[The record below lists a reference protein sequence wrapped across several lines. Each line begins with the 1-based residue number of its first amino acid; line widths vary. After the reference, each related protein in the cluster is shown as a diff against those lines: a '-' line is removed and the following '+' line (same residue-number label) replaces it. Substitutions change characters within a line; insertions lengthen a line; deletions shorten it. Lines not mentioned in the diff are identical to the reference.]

1 MTKKQQVPFEKS
13 PDCNQY
19 PLLTMKNTIAHDNKI
34 LSLVYRLI
42 KLDKFDQAYELIC
55 NYISKC
61 DSFSINF
68 LRLQSYICLETN
80 RFEEAYDH
88 YINFESQTVTSKDS
102 VQYKIDSY
110 KQTIHPRSPIEAIKL
125 FKVDRFDILAKIT
138 FLNFY
143 YKKINSTWG
152 EEIYATH
159 LHVWNGIK
167 EKKPIKKNLKEYI
180 ESFIKISK
188 NVLNNNFDFKKSPI
202 LLDNKNH
209 VLDGS
214 HRLASAIYFNTKVR
228 YSYIHENDAPE
239 YVYKSALKFIN
250 NKYELQGGA
259 CPFYVL
265 TPGTNYQSLKPHHKT
280 YKNSKLEQKF
290 SDYMALEYLKLKKRN
305 IYSII
310 LYPSTN
316 STGTKEAANI
326 ISQYA
331 DIIYYKKLTL
341 EYLQGRNL
349 IIQAYLE
356 EDWIGNI
363 HNKFAGSDIQYKKCF
378 TNQSDTRLFLIETK
392 DLNTALYIKK
402 ELRDFFKIGKHSIHT
417 SDSYL
422 ETWRISTSLLNN
434 NTLSMLKKMKYEYA
448 YNFYKNFSQFK
459 HWAHINNIQIDEIC
473 ITGSSILSLH
483 NIRDANDID
492 YIHRDSVQY
501 ADTKIIK
508 SHFSEKKYYSHTF
521 DDIIF
526 NPENHFYFEGIKF
539 ASLNVITKL
548 KSNRRE
554 QKDLK
559 DLNLIEQSISKDKQF
574 QPYSTNKLCIPESEL
589 PPANRHRPQPTQR
602 PLIAQFCMQD
612 YGGAGTAALRLHSGL
627 LSFGV
632 KSTFYT
638 HNIRR
643 WEKNTTPLLIKSTSE
658 HSKNTIIS
666 DNWRAFELH
675 NQKIIA
681 KYPHRPKGLETFTDT
696 WAATHLSDVPG
707 VPETDIIH
715 LHWVAGTVDI
725 SREVDFLKNKKI
737 VWTLHDMNAFTGGC
751 HYSAACQKYEQQC
764 GNCPQLGSGQ
774 ENDLSR
780 QIWKRKMM
788 TYKQLDMTVVAPSQW
803 LAKCA
808 QNSSLLSR
816 FPIHVIPNGLP
827 TDIFK
832 PYPQSKIRES
842 LQIPK
847 DAFVILFGADS
858 VANVRKGFIHLV
870 RALEHIK
877 SLVPDNQI
885 AIATFG
891 QHAQEAVQQLGFPT
905 YTFNYVDK
913 ESELALI
920 YSLADVTVIPSL
932 EDNLPNV
939 VLESLACGT
948 PVVGFNVG
956 GIPDM
961 IEHKCN
967 GYLAPVGD
975 YKELA
980 IGIHWIMD
988 QLKMGCNLRIKSRET
1003 ALRMYNSP
1011 LQAKSY
1017 QNLYDQILKKTH
1029 PENQ

>member
-1 MTKKQQVPFEKS
+1 MTKKHQELFKKVTN
-13 PDCNQY
+13 CNHS
-19 PLLTMKNTIAHDNKI
+19 LLLKNQNTIAQDNKI

-42 KLDKFDQAYELIC
+42 KLKEFNQAYELIS

-61 DSFSINF
+61 DAFSINF
-68 LRLQSYICLETN
+68 LRLQSYICLKTN
-80 RFEEAYDH
+80 RFEEAYAH
-88 YINFESQTVTSKDS
+88 YTNFESQTFTSKDS
-102 VQYKIDSY
+102 VQYKINSY
-110 KQTIHPRSPIEAIKL
+110 KQIIHPRPPIEAIKL
-125 FKVDRFDILAKIT
+125 FKSDRFDIIAKII

-152 EEIYATH
+152 EKIYATH
-159 LHVWNGIK
+159 LYVWNGIK
-167 EKKPIKKNLKEYI
+167 EKKPIKKSLRDYVN
-180 ESFIKISK
+180 SFLSISK
-188 NVLNNNFDFKKSPI
+188 NVLDNNFDFKKFPI
-202 LLDNKNH
+202 LLDNENH
-209 VLDGS
+209 VIDGS

-239 YVYKSALKFIN
+239 YIYKSALKFNN

-259 CPFYVL
+259 CPFYVF
-265 TPGTNYQSLKPHHKT
+265 TPSANYQSSESHHST
-280 YKNSKLEQKF
+280 HENRKLEHKF

-305 IYSII
+305 IFSVI

-316 STGTKEAANI
+316 SIGTKEAANI
-326 ISQYA
+326 INQYA
-331 DIIYYKKLTL
+331 DIIYYKKFTL

-363 HNKFAGSDIQYKKCF
+363 HNKFAGSDVQYKKCF
-378 TNQSDTRLFLIETK
+378 TNQADTRFFLIETK

-402 ELRDFFKIGKHSIHT
+402 ELRDFFKIGKHSVHT

-422 ETWRISTSLLNN
+422 ETWRISASLLNDN
-434 NTLSMLKKMKYEYA
+434 SLNMLKQMKYECSF
-448 YNFYKNFSQFK
+448 NFYKNFLQFK
-459 HWAHINNIQIDEIC
+459 HWIHINNIPIDEVC
-473 ITGSSILSLH
+473 ITGSSVLSLY

-492 YIHRDSVQY
+492 YLHRESVQY

-508 SHFSEKKYYSHTF
+508 SHLSEKKYYSHTF

-548 KSNRRE
+548 KINRRE

-559 DLNLIEQSISKDKQF
+559 DLNLIMKSIDKDLKF
-574 QPYSTNKLCIPESEL
+574 QLESVNKLCMTESEQA
-589 PPANRHRPQPTQR
+589 PAKRHRPQPTQR

-627 LSFGV
+627 ISFDV
-632 KSTFYT
+632 RSTFYA

-643 WEKNTTPLLIKSTSE
+643 WEKNTTPLSIKNITE
-658 HSKNTIIS
+658 IPKNKIIS
-666 DNWRAFELH
+666 TDWSAFELH
-675 NQKIIA
+675 NSKIIA
-681 KYPHRPKGLETFTDT
+681 KYPHRPKGLETFSDT
-696 WAATHLSDVPG
+696 WAATQLSNVPG
-707 VPETDIIH
+707 VAEADIIH
-715 LHWVAGTVDI
+715 LHWIAGTVDI
-725 SREVDFLKNKKI
+725 PREVDFLKNKKI

-751 HYSAACQKYEQQC
+751 HYSAACQKYEQLC
-764 GNCPQLGSGQ
+764 GNCPQLGSEQ

-808 QNSSLLSR
+808 QNSSLLSS

-832 PYPQSKIRES
+832 PYPQNKIRNL

-847 DAFVILFGADS
+847 EDFVILFGADS
-858 VANVRKGFIHLV
+858 LANMRKGFIHLV
-870 RALEHIK
+870 RALEHMK
-877 SLVPDNQI
+877 VLVPDNQI
-885 AIATFG
+885 ALATFG
-891 QHAQEAVQQLGFPT
+891 QHAQLAVQQLGFPT
-905 YTFNYVDK
+905 YTFDYIDK
-913 ESELALI
+913 ESDLALI
-920 YSLADVTVIPSL
+920 YSMADVTVIPSL

-961 IEHKCN
+961 IEHKNN

-980 IGIHWIMD
+980 IGIHWVMD
-988 QLKMGCNLRIKSRET
+988 QLKAGRNLRIKSRET
-1003 ALRMYNSP
+1003 ALSMYNLP
-1011 LQAKSY
+1011 LQAKLY
-1017 QNLYDQILKKTH
+1017 QDLYAQFF
-1029 PENQ
+1029 